1 MIFGILAI
9 LFLPHVALGFV
20 LGRTGSVRGAI
31 IEIGLLF
38 GLGMLL
44 SFGVIPGIGKSVTPE
59 SQIGFYGLIG
69 ALVPIAGAGYAAGVS
84 LRRLFKLPTEGL
96 LSKATFNT
104 GPGL

>member
-1 MIFGILAI
+1 MIFVVLAI

-20 LGRTGSVRGAI
+20 LGRTGAVRGAI

-38 GLGMLL
+38 GIGMLL
-44 SFGVIPGIGKSVTPE
+44 SFGVIPGIGRSVTPE

-84 LRRLFKLPTEGL
+84 LRRVFKLPAEGL
-96 LSKATFNT
+96 MSRATFSAGRT
-104 GPGL
+104 L